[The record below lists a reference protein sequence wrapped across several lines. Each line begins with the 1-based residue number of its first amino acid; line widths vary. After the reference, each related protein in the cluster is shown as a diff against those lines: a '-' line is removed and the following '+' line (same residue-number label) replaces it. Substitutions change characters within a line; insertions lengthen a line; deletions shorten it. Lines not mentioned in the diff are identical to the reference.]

1 VLQRSNYDAEPML
14 KACGITIARNFTE
27 VDGRVLQ
34 PPKVG
39 HYYLSYII
47 LDILRIV
54 VIGLA
59 SQR

>member
-14 KACGITIARNFTE
+14 KACGITIARNFIE

-39 HYYLSYII
+39 YCCLSYII
-47 LDILRIV
+47 SDIVRGYGILK
-54 VIGLA
+54 A
-59 SQR
+59 